1 MMHKIEET
9 TKLPPTEF
17 AHLGEG
23 EVGYVKPM
31 RSEDVGRFFPGAPD
45 IAPGLNLFALVS
57 ASGAPILVTDS
68 RAEALANARDN
79 DLETVSLH

>member
-9 TKLPPTEF
+9 NRIPHHEF

-23 EVGYVKPM
+23 EVAYVKPM

-45 IAPGLNLFALVS
+45 IAPGLKLFALIS

-68 RAEALANARDN
+68 KAEALANARDN

>member
-9 TKLPPTEF
+9 MKLPPAEF

-23 EVGYVKPM
+23 EVAYVKPM
-31 RSEDVGRFFPGAPD
+31 RSEDVGRYFPGAPD
-45 IAPGLNLFALVS
+45 IAPGLNLFALIS
-57 ASGAPILVTDS
+57 ASGAPILLTDS

>member
-1 MMHKIEET
+1 MHKIEET
-9 TKLPPTEF
+9 ALPPAEF

-23 EVGYVKPM
+23 EVAYVKPM
-31 RSEDVGRFFPGAPD
+31 RSEDVGRIFPGAPD
-45 IAPGLNLFALVS
+45 IAPGLRLFALIS

-68 RAEALANARDN
+68 KAEALANARDN